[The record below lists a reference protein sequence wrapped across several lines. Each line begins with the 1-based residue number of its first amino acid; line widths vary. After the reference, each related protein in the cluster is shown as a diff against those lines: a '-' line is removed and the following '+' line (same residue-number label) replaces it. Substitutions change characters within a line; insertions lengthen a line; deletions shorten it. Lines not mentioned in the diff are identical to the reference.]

1 VILRDSPH
9 FHVGVVPLAIAGRT
23 QEVAGNLRA
32 VQCDAAHSLHHAAR
46 IPHFDLKS
54 FAAKDARDFEAFPLG
69 RNARVNP
76 QSIVIRADAGNPLR
90 GGVVSPRCRA
100 GEPENFRAAA
110 ASWATMIPM
119 AGAYEQLL
127 DAAIQHLEY
136 LKSRGVRH
144 VAVSP
149 ETLHALS
156 QPLAIGTPASGPA
169 RAERQK
175 PAGSETGA
183 PQPVAEQTSLLAL
196 PGEIVPGPI
205 LDPQA
210 KAAAFAALRERALA
224 CVKCAHLASS
234 RKNVVFGVGS
244 IDAPLMFIG
253 EAPGADEDEQG
264 EPFVGKAGQ
273 LLTKIIQ
280 ATGLQRADVY
290 IGNILKCRPDTP
302 GQSAGNRKPTAD
314 EMATCIPYLHEQI
327 DLIRPRVIV
336 ALGATAVEGLLG
348 KTIGITKLRGTWK
361 TYRSIPLMPTYHP
374 AYLLRNQAMSEKR
387 KVWEDMLAVM
397 ERLGMPI
404 SEKQRRFFLK
414 A

>member
-1 VILRDSPH
+1 M
-9 FHVGVVPLAIAGRT
+9 
-23 QEVAGNLRA
+23 
-32 VQCDAAHSLHHAAR
+32 
-46 IPHFDLKS
+46 
-54 FAAKDARDFEAFPLG
+54 
-69 RNARVNP
+69 
-76 QSIVIRADAGNPLR
+76 
-90 GGVVSPRCRA
+90 
-100 GEPENFRAAA
+100 
-110 ASWATMIPM
+110 AS
-119 AGAYEQLL
+119 AYNQLL
-127 DAAIQHLEY
+127 DATIRHLED
-136 LKSRGVRH
+136 LKSRGACH
-144 VAVSP
+144 VAVAP
-149 ETLHALS
+149 ETLRALAQTTRPAEVPTPPSDEPAARPYQKTTPGHA
-156 QPLAIGTPASGPA
+156 
-169 RAERQK
+169 
-175 PAGSETGA
+175 
-183 PQPVAEQTSLLAL
+183 AEQTSLLAL
-196 PGEIVPGPI
+196 PGETVPAAAP

-234 RKNVVFGVGS
+234 RKNVAFGVGS
-244 IDAPLMFIG
+244 IDAQLMFVG

-280 ATGLQRADVY
+280 ATGLSRADVY
-290 IGNILKCRPDTP
+290 IANILKCRPDTP
-302 GQSAGNRKPTAD
+302 GQTAGNRKPTSD

-361 TYRSIPLMPTYHP
+361 TYRGTPLMPTYHP

-397 ERLGMPI
+397 EKLEMPI
-404 SEKQRRFFLK
+404 SEKQRNYFLK